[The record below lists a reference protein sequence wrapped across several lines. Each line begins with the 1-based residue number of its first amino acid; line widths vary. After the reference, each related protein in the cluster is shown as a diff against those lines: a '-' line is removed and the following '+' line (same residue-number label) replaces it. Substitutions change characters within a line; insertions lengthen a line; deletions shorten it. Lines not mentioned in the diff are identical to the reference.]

1 MSCSAKYVLKNC
13 MCLPDPLNYY
23 STVCAY
29 ISKEN
34 GLLYPCDPG
43 CCRGACDNT
52 NPIIQRVET
61 RPSAGIDLPEGYGF
75 NLPQSEDPSAFPGAT
90 DLRDLPGARSEQS
103 IGGYKIWQILLMAL
117 VPLAVVL
124 LSSFLA

>member
-23 STVCAY
+23 ETICAY

-43 CCRGACDNT
+43 CCQNACDNI
-52 NPIIQRVET
+52 NPVITKVET
-61 RPSAGIDLPEGYGF
+61 RPSAGVDMPEGYGF
-75 NLPQSEDPSAFPGAT
+75 NLPQSNSASEFPGAT
-90 DLRDLPGARSEQS
+90 RISDLPVPSS
-103 IGGYKIWQILLMAL
+103 TSSSSGYKIWQILLIALLPLVFILLAGVMA
-117 VPLAVVL
+117 
-124 LSSFLA
+124 